1 MKALRPETAMR
12 ALLLEDSEIAA
23 ATQGKILR
31 GAAPQ
36 KGERPYGV
44 FSRIR
49 TESHQNM
56 NGPSGLF
63 EVDVMFAWCGIEF
76 DDLGDLAFMAED
88 VLDGAR
94 GVITVGARGIEM
106 DSCYLLDDR
115 DGDIQIPDGSEK
127 PIYCIE
133 QIYRAAFRRL

>member
-12 ALLLEDSEIAA
+12 ALLLDNAEIAA
-23 ATQGKILR
+23 ATGGMILR
-31 GAAPQ
+31 GTAPQ
-36 KGERPYGV
+36 KAGRPFGV
-44 FSRIR
+44 FTRVR

-56 NGPSGLF
+56 TGPANLF
-63 EVDVMFAWCGIEF
+63 EVDVMFAWCGMEF
-76 DDLGDLAFMAED
+76 DDLGDLAFLAED

-94 GVITVGARGIEM
+94 GVITVGPRAIEM

-115 DGDIQIPDGSEK
+115 DGDIQTPDGSEV